1 MTKQVQKLKWER
13 VGDSFD
19 LVVENPN
26 SVDVYNLRRLLTI
39 VEDSSANWRKNMRF
53 NQRAAKAF
61 RWWFYNPKAPLPGY
75 AYALLSNWFL
85 TRLKFIRESP
95 RGQAALKLWSVLFCE
110 IPKIPEGRLTDPKL
124 DYKILPEKFELWWPK
139 QLRCQDDC

>member
-1 MTKQVQKLKWER
+1 MKHKKLKWER
-13 VGDSFD
+13 VQKDRFD
-19 LVVENPN
+19 LQLLNPEDANVRQLRKLLRNVE
-26 SVDVYNLRRLLTI
+26 I
-39 VEDSSANWRKNMRF
+39 SSANWRKNMRF
-53 NQRAAKAF
+53 NQRASRAF
-61 RWWFYNPKAPLPGY
+61 RQWLDNPSLPLPAY

-95 RGQAALKLWSVLFCE
+95 RGQAALKLWSALFCE
-110 IPKIPEGRLTDPKL
+110 IPEIPEGRLTDPEL